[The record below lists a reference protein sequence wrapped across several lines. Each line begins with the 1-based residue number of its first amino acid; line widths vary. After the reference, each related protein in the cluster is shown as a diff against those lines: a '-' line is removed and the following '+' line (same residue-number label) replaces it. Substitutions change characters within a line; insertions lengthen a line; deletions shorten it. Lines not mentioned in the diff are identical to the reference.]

1 MPNLAQDLRYARR
14 ILTKSPLFTAVVVVT
29 LAIGIGLNTAVFSA
43 IDTLLLKPL
52 PGVRAPNELVQLYR
66 SWPGGINY
74 GSNSIP
80 HYQDLRDRSS
90 DVYSGVAAWGF
101 DQVSLTWAGRPQTA
115 FGMSVSANFFNVL
128 GVTPLYGRTFVPAEA
143 TGTGA
148 HPVVV
153 LSYHGWKQLFGGDP
167 SVVGKSLILDGR
179 DYTIVGVTPQD
190 FVGPMPIVTPELFV
204 PLMQVNELR
213 PGEGDLLKARGSNSF
228 NVVARLKPGITMAQ
242 AKDRMSALVLAL
254 RQEFP
259 DQYKDNGIFLV
270 RQADAGIHP
279 MLKNAEVGLSSVVM
293 GVVAILLLIA
303 CVNVANLFLA
313 RSRDRAREMA
323 IRLSLGAARRALIR
337 QLLVESFLF
346 ALVSGVAGLAV
357 AWWTIGIANRIS
369 LPMDITFH
377 PGLTV
382 SPSVLLFSLGV
393 TLVTGF
399 LFGLAPAL
407 QATRPSLVPALK
419 GEEAAG
425 ESRSRLTRTLVVA
438 QVALSIVLLVSAGL
452 FLRNLSQATRIDKGF
467 DADNLLIAQ
476 LDPGLQGYTRARTD
490 AFYRQLTERLT
501 ANPDVV
507 AVGYTTNLPLSLNE
521 NDSGVRIPG
530 YTPGKNENM
539 SIQNSSVTPGYFT
552 AMGIPLRE
560 GRAFRAQDDSGAAP
574 VIIVNEQFVH
584 RFWPGQDALGK
595 TVHIHGRDWTVV
607 GIVPTGKYFSLGE
620 EPTAYLYTPEAQDWS
635 FGMQIAVRTRGD
647 PQALVPA
654 LRSAVTA
661 LDPNM
666 PLSDVR
672 TMDSHLGIAL
682 LPARVTGWAL
692 GVFGLLGLLLASLGI
707 YGVMA
712 YSVSQRTREIGI
724 RMAIGAGGG
733 AVIGLLMRQGLTL
746 VLVGTAVGLAGA
758 VGAARLIQGQLYGG
772 RGFDPVTFVAVPVV
786 LMVVAC
792 GAIWVPARRAAGL
805 DPVLALRQE

>member
-143 TGTGA
+143 TGPGA

-179 DYTIVGVTPQD
+179 DYTIVGITPQD
-190 FVGPMPIVTPELFV
+190 FAGPMPIVTPEVFV

-228 NVVARLKPGITMAQ
+228 NVVARLKPGITIAQ

-521 NDSGVRIPG
+521 NDSGVQIPG

-607 GIVPTGKYFSLGE
+607 GVVPTGKYFSLGE

-746 VLVGTAVGLAGA
+746 VVVGTAVGLVGA

>member
-1 MPNLAQDLRYARR
+1 MPSLARDLRYARR
-14 ILTKSPLFTAVVVVT
+14 ILTKSPLFTAVVVIT

-52 PGVRAPNELVQLYR
+52 PGVRAPDQLVQLYR
-66 SWPGGINY
+66 RWPGMNY

-80 HYQDLRDRSS
+80 HYQDVRDRSS

-101 DQVSLTWAGRPQTA
+101 EQTSLSWGGRAQTA
-115 FGMSVSANFFNVL
+115 FGMVVSANFFNVL
-128 GVTPLYGRTFVPAEA
+128 GVSPLYGRTFVPAEA
-143 TGTGA
+143 VGAGA

-153 LSYHGWKQLFGGDP
+153 LSYHGWKQLFGGDT
-167 SVVGKSLILDGR
+167 SVIGKPVILDGR
-179 DYTIVGVTPQD
+179 NYTIVGVTPKA
-190 FVGPMPIVTPELFV
+190 FSGPMPIVTPELFV
-204 PLMQVNELR
+204 PLMQVNDLR
-213 PGEGDLLKARGSNSF
+213 PGDGDVIKSRGSNSY
-228 NVVARLKPGITMAQ
+228 NVIARLKPGVTVAQ
-242 AKDRMSALVLAL
+242 ANDRMSALVLAL

-259 DQYKDNGIFLV
+259 DQYKDSGIYLV
-270 RQADAGIHP
+270 PQPEAGIHP
-279 MLKNAEVGLSSVVM
+279 MFKNAEVGLSSVVM
-293 GVVAILLLIA
+293 GVVGILLLIA

-323 IRLSLGAARRALIR
+323 IRLSLGAGRRALIR

-357 AWWTIGIANRIS
+357 AWWAIGIANGIS

-377 PGLTV
+377 PGLSV
-382 SPSVLLFSLGV
+382 SPPVLLFSLGITV
-393 TLVTGF
+393 VTGI

-438 QVALSIVLLVSAGL
+438 QVALSIILLVSAGL

-467 DADNLLIAQ
+467 DADHLLVGGIA
-476 LDPGLQGYTRARTD
+476 PGLQGYTRARSE

-501 ANPDVV
+501 ANRDVV
-507 AVGYTTNLPLSLNE
+507 AVGYTTVLPLSLNE
-521 NDSGVRIPG
+521 NDSDVQLAG

-539 SIQNSSVTPGYFT
+539 SIQNASVTPDYFK

-574 VIIVNEQFVH
+574 VVIVNEQFVR

-595 TVHIHGRDWTVV
+595 IVHVHGRDWTVV
-607 GIVPTGKYFSLGE
+607 GVVPTGKYFNLGE
-620 EPTAYLYTPEAQDWS
+620 DPTAYLYTPEAQYWS
-635 FGMQIAVRTRGD
+635 YDMAIAIRTRGD
-647 PQALVPA
+647 PLAGVPA
-654 LRSAVTA
+654 LRNAVAA
-661 LDPNM
+661 LDPDM

-672 TMDSHLGIAL
+672 TMQSHLGIAL
-682 LPARVTGWAL
+682 MPARVTGWAL
-692 GVFGLLGLLLASLGI
+692 GIFGLLGLLLASLGI

-724 RMAIGAGGG
+724 RMAIGAGGA
-733 AVIGLLMRQGLTL
+733 AVIRLLMRQGLTL
-746 VLVGTAVGLAGA
+746 VLAGTAVGL
-758 VGAARLIQGQLYGG
+758 VGAAGVARLIQGQLYGG
-772 RGFDPVTFVAVPVV
+772 SGFDPITFGAVPAVLLLVAV
-786 LMVVAC
+786 
-792 GAIWVPARRAAGL
+792 GAIWIPAHRAAGL
-805 DPVLALRQE
+805 DPVMALRQE

>member
-1 MPNLAQDLRYARR
+1 MPSLVQDLRYARR

-52 PGVRAPNELVQLYR
+52 PGVRAPDELVQLYR
-66 SWPGGINY
+66 SWPGGVNY

-80 HYQDLRDRSS
+80 HYQDVRDRSS

-128 GVTPLYGRTFVPAEA
+128 GVAPLFGRTFVPAEA
-143 TGTGA
+143 VGPGA

-153 LSYHGWKQLFGGDP
+153 LSYHGWKQLFGGDS
-167 SVVGKSLILDGR
+167 SVVGKSVILDGR
-179 DYTIVGVTPQD
+179 DYTIVGVTPKE
-190 FVGPMPIVTPELFV
+190 FGGPMPIVTPELFV

-213 PGEGDLLKARGSNSF
+213 PGNGDVIKARGSNSF
-228 NVVARLKPGITMAQ
+228 NVVARLKPGVTLAQ
-242 AKDRMSALVLAL
+242 ANDRMTALILAL

-259 DQYKDNGIFLV
+259 DQYKDNGIYLV
-270 RQADAGIHP
+270 PEPEAGIHP
-279 MLKNAEVGLSSVVM
+279 MFKNAEVGLSSVVM

-323 IRLSLGAARRALIR
+323 IRLSLGAGRRALIR

-357 AWWTIGIANRIS
+357 AWWAIGIANGIS
-369 LPMDITFH
+369 LPMDITFR
-377 PGLTV
+377 PGLSV
-382 SPSVLLFSLGV
+382 SPAVLLFSLGITV
-393 TLVTGF
+393 VTGF

-438 QVALSIVLLVSAGL
+438 QVALSIILLVSAGL

-467 DADNLLIAQ
+467 DANHLLIGGI
-476 LDPGLQGYTRARTD
+476 DPGLQGYTRARSD
-490 AFYRQLTERLT
+490 AFYSQLTERLM

-521 NDSGVRIPG
+521 NDSGVRVPG

-539 SIQNSSVTPGYFT
+539 SIQNSSVTPGYFK

-574 VIIVNEQFVH
+574 VIVVNEQFVH

-595 TVHIHGRDWTVV
+595 TVHVHGRDWTVV
-607 GIVPTGKYFSLGE
+607 GVVPTGKYFNLGE
-620 EPTAYLYTPEAQDWS
+620 EPTAYLFTPEAQEWS
-635 FGMQIAVRTRGD
+635 YGLQIAIRTRDD
-647 PQALVPA
+647 PLTEVSA
-654 LRSAVTA
+654 LRNAVAA

-672 TMDSHLGIAL
+672 TMESHLGIAL

-692 GVFGLLGLLLASLGI
+692 GIFGLLGLLLASLGI

-724 RMAIGAGGG
+724 RMAIGAGSA
-733 AVIGLLMRQGLTL
+733 AVIRLLMRQGLTL
-746 VLVGTAVGLAGA
+746 VLVGTAVGLGGA
-758 VGAARLIQGQLYGG
+758 VGVARLIQGQLYGG
-772 RGFDPVTFVAVPVV
+772 SGFDPVTFVLVPVV
-786 LMVVAC
+786 LVVVAM

-805 DPVLALRQE
+805 DPVTALRQE

>member
-179 DYTIVGVTPQD
+179 DYTIVGITPQD
-190 FVGPMPIVTPELFV
+190 FAGPMPIVTPEVFV

-521 NDSGVRIPG
+521 NDSGVQIPG

-607 GIVPTGKYFSLGE
+607 GVVPTGKYFSLGE

-746 VLVGTAVGLAGA
+746 VVVGTAVGLVGA